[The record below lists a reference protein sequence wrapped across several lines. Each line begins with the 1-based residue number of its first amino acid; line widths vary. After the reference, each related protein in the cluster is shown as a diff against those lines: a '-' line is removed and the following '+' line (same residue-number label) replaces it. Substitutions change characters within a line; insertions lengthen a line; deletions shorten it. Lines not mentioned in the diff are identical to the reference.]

1 MGEFVGDEEAVF
13 FRGPVPGCVLVERCL
28 AAAWGI
34 IRCRERMLPGPIIT
48 RTVVIPDL
56 PVLVKRP
63 VLRILWL
70 VDLGFQKF
78 QPVLHMSRQV
88 FWNTLPADDPRPGP
102 GLLKPSPLVWP
113 LARTLGGP

>member
-78 QPVLHMSRQV
+78 QPVLHIIRQV
-88 FWNTLPADDPRPGP
+88 IWSTGP
-102 GLLKPSPLVWP
+102 PQDARRGPICQERSAIVCPSC
-113 LARTLGGP
+113 AT

>member
-70 VDLGFQKF
+70 LLLFFPKF
-78 QPVLHMSRQV
+78 PPPFPSTRPV
-88 FWNTLPADDPRPGP
+88 FYNPAPPHSPR
-102 GLLKPSPLVWP
+102 
-113 LARTLGGP
+113 